1 MPQGKKRKAAST
13 VQSTSDKVF
22 KQDRND
28 LLQSSLAL
36 ENEMMKEI
44 EEGKGNDEDENQH
57 LVNGTNSDDVNRITT
72 KAKIAADDLIYL
84 SDDEDKQ
91 FPEIKSEKIESSDV
105 LIPNLKSLQTQHQI
119 TEKDDQMVEVF
130 LTRQDDK
137 TVSIEVLKDSRVEDV
152 ILQIEDVLGIPR
164 SKQILKFK
172 GKILIE
178 HHSLNFYG
186 IKDGNAINVSTY
198 IEITDEERPHFNHP
212 IADADTMP
220 SNDMSSPVVC
230 LHSSDSFPNNDKNSC
245 SRRDEPMELEEDEE
259 IVGVTNNLS
268 LPIIR
273 NFVTSPSIASAAGN
287 DPESRSN
294 SRADDDEVDLLG
306 KSTSNQNN
314 HNAHTQSVNTSVST
328 AAVDMLDVIDQ
339 RNTIGGDC
347 STIQVVERNIINLD
361 QMTNPLISQPIHPAI
376 PETSRSPHDSSCYD
390 YEPQTNSLPL
400 GVCLIM

>member
-1 MPQGKKRKAAST
+1 
-13 VQSTSDKVF
+13 
-22 KQDRND
+22 
-28 LLQSSLAL
+28 LAL